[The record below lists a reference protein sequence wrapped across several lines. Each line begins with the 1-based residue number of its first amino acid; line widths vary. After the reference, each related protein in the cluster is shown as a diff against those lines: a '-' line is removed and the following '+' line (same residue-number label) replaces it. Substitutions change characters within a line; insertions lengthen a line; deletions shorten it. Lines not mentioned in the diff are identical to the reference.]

1 MSRLFQFLGI
11 FLLAALVAHLAYV
24 LLLPPR
30 AANALITDLRQ
41 ALGENAFQVLNDR
54 TLRRIVRHPVAE
66 ATYGACVLRLD
77 EKSVV
82 LTGPDLRTMWAITV
96 YSPRGDVIYAVN
108 DRLVP
113 EGQLR
118 VRFEYRKLKTS
129 RGEIALP
136 KLEGRTLILP
146 LQHATALMLLE
157 VWPWHPGQTDLV
169 RQLVHHMRCLTVAPM
184 RPRRRQQQQAIVP
197 PSKKIPL
204 PRPRPKRPA
213 GAQ

>member
-30 AANALITDLRQ
+30 AANALIADLRK
-41 ALGENAFQVLNDR
+41 ALGENTFQVLDDR
-54 TLRRIVRHPVAE
+54 ALQRIVRHPVAE
-66 ATYGACVLRLD
+66 ATYGACVLRLH

-113 EGQLR
+113 EGRLR
-118 VRFEYRKLKTS
+118 IRFEYRERKTG
-129 RGEIALP
+129 RGTIALP
-136 KLEGRTLILP
+136 KLEGGTLILP
-146 LQHATALMLLE
+146 LQHASALLLLE
-157 VWPWHPGQTDLV
+157 VWPWHPGLADLV
-169 RQLVHHMRCLTVAPM
+169 RQLVRHVRCLPIAPVHARR
-184 RPRRRQQQQAIVP
+184 RPRQETIVSPRQV
-197 PSKKIPL
+197 PL

-213 GAQ
+213 GAR

>member
-24 LLLPPR
+24 LLLPPL
-30 AANALITDLRQ
+30 AANALIADLRQ
-41 ALGENAFQVLNDR
+41 ALGENAFQVLDNR
-54 TLRRIVRHPVAE
+54 ILRRIVRHPVAE
-66 ATYGACVLRLD
+66 AAYGACVLQLN
-77 EKSVV
+77 EKSVI
-82 LTGPDLRTMWAITV
+82 LSGPDLRTMWAITV

-113 EGQLR
+113 EGR
-118 VRFEYRKLKTS
+118 MRIRFDYRKLKTGQ
-129 RGEIALP
+129 GEIALP
-136 KLEGRTLILP
+136 KLEKRTLVLP

-169 RQLVHHMRCLTVAPM
+169 HQLVRHVRCLPVALAPTK
-184 RPRRRQQQQAIVP
+184 PGRRQQVTVP
-197 PSKKIPL
+197 PLRVPL

-213 GAQ
+213 STR